1 MVDKY
6 LDKKLHDKIKRE
18 ADKIFEKNSAYKSMY
33 INKEYKKAGGK
44 VKSDKKDN
52 LSRWR
57 RERWVNLSGVA
68 LGKTK
73 LKNAPECGIKD
84 KNQGK
89 NPSICRPSVKVNK
102 DTPKL
107 AQNFSKSQLKKALD
121 IKKKNK
127 RIEWEK
133 L

>member
-1 MVDKY
+1 MVEY
-6 LDKKLHDKIKRE
+6 LDKKLYNKVKKI
-18 ADKIFEKNSAYKSMY
+18 ADEKYKKHSAYKSMY
-33 INKEYKKAGGK
+33 IIEKYEEMGGK
-44 VKSDKKDN
+44 LKGKRKNN
-52 LSRWR
+52 LNNWT

-73 LKNAPECGIKD
+73 LKDAPECGIKD

-89 NPSICRPSVKVNK
+89 NPSICRPSVKVNR

-107 AQNFSKSQLKKALD
+107 AQNFSKSQLKKAVN
-121 IKKKNK
+121 IKKKGKIIKWND
-127 RIEWEK
+127 

>member
-57 RERWVNLSGVA
+57 RERWVNLSPYVEG
-68 LGKTK
+68 LTNDIKK
-73 LKNAPECGIKD
+73 YECGERPE
-84 KNQGK
+84 NQKG
-89 NPSICRPSVKVNK
+89 NSICRPSVKVNK

-107 AQNFSKSQLKKALD
+107 AQNFTKSQIKKAYE
-121 IKKKNK
+121 IKQKNK
-127 RIEWEK
+127 RIMWEK

>member
-6 LDKKLHDKIKRE
+6 LDKKLHNKIKKE
-18 ADKIFEKNSAYKSMY
+18 ADKKFKNNSAYKSMF
-33 INKEYKKAGGK
+33 INKEYLKAGGK
-44 VKSDKKDN
+44 IKSDGKDKLN
-52 LSRWR
+52 NWR

-73 LKNAPECGIKD
+73 LKDAPECGIKD

-89 NPSICRPSVKVNK
+89 NPSICRPSVKINK

-107 AQNFSKSQLKKALD
+107 AQSFSKEQLKKALD
-121 IKKKNK
+121 IKNKNK
-127 RIEWEK
+127 RIMWEK